1 MGMGKDGAIHLSRR
15 LMDELGI
22 EPGDVLVMSVAEGY
36 KVVLELVPDPLA
48 LAIRGK
54 KWARTDVE
62 EFERESEKSRKS
74 STGKDTETPE
84 IRA

>member
-1 MGMGKDGAIHLSRR
+1 MGMGKDGAIHLPRR

-22 EPGDVLVMSVAEGY
+22 EPGNVLVMSVAEGY

-54 KWARTDVE
+54 KSARTDAE
-62 EFERESEKSRKS
+62 GFERESEKEQEELH
-74 STGKDTETPE
+74 G
-84 IRA
+84 